1 MISLSVAVFFL
12 AVNAAGY
19 FFIDMKGGM

>member
-1 MISLSVAVFFL
+1 MISLSVAVFIL

-19 FFIDMKGGM
+19 FFIDVKGGM